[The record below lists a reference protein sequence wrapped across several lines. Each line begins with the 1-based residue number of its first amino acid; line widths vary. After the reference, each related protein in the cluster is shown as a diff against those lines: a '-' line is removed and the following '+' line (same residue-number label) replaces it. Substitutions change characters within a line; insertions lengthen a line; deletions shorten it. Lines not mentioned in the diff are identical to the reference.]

1 MINWDAAA
9 DALAH
14 GDLRDLPDSV
24 AEAILALSWHEEV
37 RAAVLGLGIDCLRAA
52 IALGVD
58 AAGGQKYAAASC
70 GVLMPRSSRRS
81 HGTSTAGPVVGR
93 KGPASVRAEAV
104 RSAVPPLCA
113 IDGSRRRPWHTC

>member
-37 RAAVLGLGIDCLRAA
+37 RAAVLGLGIDCLRSASMRQAA
-52 IALGVD
+52 
-58 AAGGQKYAAASC
+58 
-70 GVLMPRSSRRS
+70 RSTPPP
-81 HGTSTAGPVVGR
+81 H
-93 KGPASVRAEAV
+93 AE
-104 RSAVPPLCA
+104 C
-113 IDGSRRRPWHTC
+113 